1 MYYEINVS
9 RFSINLGRF
18 VHWFATHKRSIK
30 TEKEAKELADVL
42 RVTLPGECTVTVTMY
57 ERIGHATSI

>member
-9 RFSINLGRF
+9 QFSTNLGRF

-30 TEKEAKELADVL
+30 TEDEARDLAEIL
-42 RVTLPGECTVTVTMY
+42 RVSLPGENKVTVTMY
-57 ERIGHATSI
+57 ERIGHPTSI